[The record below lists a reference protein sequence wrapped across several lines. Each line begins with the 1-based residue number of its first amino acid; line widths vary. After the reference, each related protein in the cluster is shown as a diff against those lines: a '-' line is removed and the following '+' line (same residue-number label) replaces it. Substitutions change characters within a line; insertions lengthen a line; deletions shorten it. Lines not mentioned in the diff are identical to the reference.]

1 MFIEMEYKKLTLTN
15 KLGLHLRAAS
25 KLSDLATTFQ
35 CNISISNED
44 GNKINAK
51 SVLGITLLAA
61 AFGSSVYIEAS
72 GKDEKEAINEI
83 EKLFNSKF
91 GEEI

>member
-1 MFIEMEYKKLTLTN
+1 MERKKLTLTN

-25 KLSDLATTFQ
+25 KLSDIATSFQ
-35 CNISISNED
+35 SDIYISNSN

-61 AFGSSVYIEAS
+61 ACGSFVFVEAT
-72 GKDEKEAINEI
+72 GEDEKQAISRI
-83 EKLFNSKF
+83 QKLFENKF
-91 GEEI
+91 GEDS

>member
-1 MFIEMEYKKLTLTN
+1 MEYKKLTLTN

-25 KLSDLATTFQ
+25 KLSNLATTFQ
-35 CNISISNED
+35 CDISISNDD
-44 GNKINAK
+44 GKKINAK

-61 AFGSSVYIEAS
+61 AFGSSVYIEAE
-72 GKDEKEAINEI
+72 GKDETKAICEI

-91 GEEI
+91 GEES

>member
-1 MFIEMEYKKLTLTN
+1 MEYKKLTLTN

-25 KLSDLATTFQ
+25 KLSNLATTFQ
-35 CNISISNED
+35 CDISISNGD

-61 AFGSSVYIEAS
+61 AFGTSVYIEAS

-91 GEEI
+91 GEES